1 MLQAHYLAQ
10 EEFFLFEFTWEIMA
24 HNACLRLSMGISSE
38 IKVMAIVL
46 KKQQSLRLKQP
57 LHCHSDHV

>member
-1 MLQAHYLAQ
+1 MLQAHYIAQ

-38 IKVMAIVL
+38 IKVMAIVIEKTTIL
-46 KKQQSLRLKQP
+46 EVKATIALP
-57 LHCHSDHV
+57 F